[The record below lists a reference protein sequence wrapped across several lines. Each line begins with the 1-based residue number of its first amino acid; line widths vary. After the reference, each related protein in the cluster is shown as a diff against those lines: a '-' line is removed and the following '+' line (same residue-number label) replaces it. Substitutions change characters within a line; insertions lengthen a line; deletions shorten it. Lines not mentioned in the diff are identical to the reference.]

1 MTAELPFATP
11 ELPGIGGSIASKPE
25 DIEIEEVPKNKFA
38 QKGAYL
44 YVYVEKKGISTIE
57 AMKQL
62 SVAAN
67 VNARDLS
74 AAGFT
79 SGQAI
84 TRQWIAVRRQPENG
98 IMYLETPSLAVV
110 SQTRHNSRLHSGH
123 VVANRFKVRVRAPKP
138 GARAAAEKTLARLAL
153 TGIPN
158 YFSVQRF
165 GPRGDAPAIGRALL
179 KNDHQTVIDLILG
192 RPDPGEKDSRLK
204 EARKLY
210 DEGKITEA
218 MGVLPRSQRTEWRM
232 LEALSR
238 GSSREQA
245 VRFLKTNERRY
256 YISALQAAVFNT
268 ILSRRI
274 ASFHQA
280 LEGDLV
286 LDHASGEVEAAAK
299 ADAQLDIK
307 RSATG
312 LMPGTET
319 TLAGGE
325 PGVIERDVLDEMAIS
340 NADFESLKPA
350 CTGERRPLRFTVE
363 PPVITEDG
371 ADLMLQFQLP
381 MGCYVTSLLRELTKT
396 ALVDVEEEGP
406 DTIS

>member
-1 MTAELPFATP
+1 MTAELPYATP
-11 ELPGIGGSIASKPE
+11 DLPGIGGTIASKPE

-79 SGQAI
+79 AGQAVA
-84 TRQWIAVRRQPENG
+84 RQWIAVRRQPENG
-98 IMYLETPSLAVV
+98 IMYLETPSLVVV

-123 VVANRFKVRVRAPKP
+123 VLGNRFKVRVRAPKA
-138 GARAAAEKTLARLAL
+138 GARAATEKILAKLAQS
-153 TGIPN
+153 GIPN
-158 YFSVQRF
+158 YFSQQRF
-165 GPRGDAPAIGRALL
+165 GARGEAPAIGRALL
-179 KNDHQTVIDLILG
+179 KNDHQAVIDLMLG
-192 RPDPGEKDSRLK
+192 RPDPREKESRVK

-210 DEGKITEA
+210 DEGKIAEA
-218 MGVLPRSQRTEWRM
+218 MAVLPRSQRTEWRM

-245 VRFLKTNERRY
+245 VRFLKTNERRFF
-256 YISALQAAVFNT
+256 ISALQAAVFNT

-274 ASFHQA
+274 GSFHRA

-286 LDHASGEVEAAAK
+286 LDHASGEVAAAAK
-299 ADAQLDIK
+299 AEPLDGT

-312 LMPGTET
+312 LMPGTEVEV
-319 TLAGGE
+319 AGGE
-325 PGVIERDVLDEMAIS
+325 PGIIERDVLDAMAIS
-340 NADFESLKPA
+340 NADFESVKPA
-350 CTGERRPLRFTVE
+350 CTGDRRPLRFLIE
-363 PPVITEDG
+363 PPAITEEG
-371 ADLMLQFQLP
+371 GDLILQFQLP
-381 MGCYVTSLLRELTKT
+381 TGSYVSSLLRELMKT
-396 ALVDVEEEGP
+396 PLVDVEEEGP
-406 DTIS
+406 DTVS